1 MKADLNLLPKKKS
14 NISAKNVVLL
24 SIVSIIVLGVVGY
37 FFVYMPNAEKNRI
50 SKEIEEKQDELAKYD
65 GLDEELIQLN
75 KEINDLKGMLDA
87 VNGITSEYVKMTEKL
102 EAIGQ
107 AMPVKMVINNFAYS
121 DNTVEMEVQGLYEKD
136 IYTDIARFMVNLRN
150 IDDVKSVSLNSV
162 NYDEKEDIEGHA
174 FRLTIHYDE
183 SSVDIEEEGEEQWD
197 D

>member
-14 NISAKNVVLL
+14 NISVQNLVVLSL
-24 SIVSIIVLGVVGY
+24 ISAVVLGLVGY
-37 FFVYMPNAEKNRI
+37 FFVYLPNVEKNII

-107 AMPVKMVINNFAYS
+107 AMPVEMIINDFTYS
-121 DNTVEMEVQGLYEKD
+121 DNIVEMEAQGLYEKD

-150 IDDVKSVSLNSV
+150 IDDVKSVRLVSV

-183 SSVDIEEEGEEQWD
+183 SSVDIEEEGEEQ
-197 D
+197 